1 MNGYL
6 SIIIGSTICAKI
18 LKFTLPK
25 GNPISKYL
33 FIFLNLCITA
43 SLILPIVE
51 VINLVSELEIPKY
64 EESAIENDY
73 SEIFEEEIS
82 EILYPSVEEYIS
94 KTLYEKFHINNE
106 NCEIFIR
113 FNTSGDVISLEQ
125 ILIFLKGEA
134 VFADTG
140 AISLYFEE
148 RFLCPIDVSVDI
160 P

>member
-6 SIIIGSTICAKI
+6 SVIIGSTIFAKF
-18 LKFTLPK
+18 LKFSLPK
-25 GNPISKYL
+25 ESPISKYL
-33 FIFLNLCITA
+33 FVFLNLCISA
-43 SLILPIVE
+43 SLILPIAE
-51 VINLVSELEIPKY
+51 VIDLVSSFEIPKY
-64 EESAIENDY
+64 EESAIEKDY

-82 EILYPSVEEYIS
+82 EILYPSVEEYIR
-94 KTLYEKFHINNE
+94 KTLYEKFHINDE

-134 VFADTG
+134 IFADTG

-148 RFLCPIDVSVDI
+148 RFLCPIDISVDI

>member
-25 GNPISKYL
+25 ENPISKYL

-51 VINLVSELEIPKY
+51 VINLASELEIPKY